1 MAELITTD
9 KIQYWMKTG
18 ESTFVRVTEDIVF
31 DPADDKQ
38 RYNPTYKDR
47 LNQPEYVTGHKVS
60 IPFEIDL
67 LTPGALQT
75 YLLANED
82 ELNVET
88 EVIRV
93 LMFRPALPEWAAA
106 TAYVLGDKVIADS
119 KVYECTTAG
128 TSDATAPTW
137 PASGTVT
144 DGTTLVWTYVSSST
158 GYVIGTVGYSAKKAT
173 FNMNQD
179 PIDGSAGE
187 AVRLTGTLNMTSDG
201 WTAGTFDPETATFTP
216 AA

>member
-9 KIQYWMKTG
+9 KIQYWMKT
-18 ESTFVRVTEDIVF
+18 EASTFVRVTEDIVF

-93 LMFRPALPEWAAA
+93 LMFQEVMAGEPL
-106 TAYVLGDKVIADS
+106 
-119 KVYECTTAG
+119 AG
-128 TSDATAPTW
+128 T
-137 PASGTVT
+137 GT
-144 DGTTLVWTYVSSST
+144 YE
-158 GYVIGTVGYSAKKAT
+158 AKKAT

-216 AA
+216 AV